1 MSLPVEIYGSPI
13 LRRTSLPVDV
23 PVSPEIVA
31 FSKQMLQTMREE
43 NGIGLAAPQVG
54 RNIRLFVI
62 DTRQEDDEN
71 AVILSEGEKQLSP
84 LMPLALLN
92 AELTPIG
99 TNVSKFTEGCL
110 SIPGIDGEVIRP
122 VSVHLKAQLLDG
134 SKVDLLCS
142 GLLARCLQHENDHL
156 DGVLFVDRM
165 NPLDRVRV
173 APKLTSL
180 KRRTLRKA
188 G

>member
-1 MSLPVEIYGSPI
+1 MPLPVEIYGSPV
-13 LRRTSLPVDV
+13 LRRVSAPVDI
-23 PVSPEIVA
+23 PVSSDIVL
-31 FSKQMLQTMREE
+31 FSKKMIAAMREE

-62 DTRQEDDEN
+62 DTRQDDDES
-71 AVILSEGEKQLSP
+71 AIFRSEGEKQLSP

-92 AELTPIG
+92 AQLTPIG
-99 TNVSKFTEGCL
+99 TEASKFTEGCL

-122 VSVHLKAQLLDG
+122 VSVQLKAQLLDG
-134 SKVDLLCS
+134 STVDLPCS

-173 APKLTSL
+173 APKLKSL